1 MKMKHNKKRNTAF
14 LYEVLIRELTK
25 AVINKDAT
33 RKQKAIGI
41 LKEHFKKGSL
51 LSQELELYRAL
62 CETSDEQIHVA
73 ERLLYE
79 VKSIRLSDA
88 FNDDELYKE
97 QTSAINTLNKTLS
110 PSVFSNFVPSYK
122 SLATIA
128 QIFNRKTPVK
138 KRVILEEA
146 ILSRMSAARKEK
158 KQSDLVPVDNIVY
171 NTFVKKF
178 NEEYSDILKEQ
189 QSLLKNYIL
198 SFSDNGVQL
207 KVFLNEEIGRLKGEV
222 KNILKSE
229 EVKQDARMVEKT
241 KKVLE
246 LLESY
251 GKLEID
257 LPMLKKVLKI
267 QNFVNEAK

>member
-1 MKMKHNKKRNTAF
+1 MKHNKKRNTAF